1 MIERMLLI
9 VLIWILNWSNF
20 HAIYLINRS
29 SGVYSGRLVHG
40 RWSDHTLQCNHWWA
54 FSGIGVSAAELWRL
68 WQTSSGLAD
77 RSIRPFQGTGLHV
90 CTCELIDMSEIYIHL
105 KNDYKY
111 MYYHLQVAWKC
122 SILKVLNLLILF
134 HYEYLSHTLFQ
145 YNYCCIFHTA
155 WHVSIFPANFLCFNG
170 TFTISTLKFVD
181 GIWWPIFWTCGLSGQ
196 IQQSDYKI
204 HGNGMAGQPQ

>member
-1 MIERMLLI
+1 MKRPHITMQSLMS
-9 VLIWILNWSNF
+9 ILWDWSF
-20 HAIYLINRS
+20 C
-29 SGVYSGRLVHG
+29 GR
-40 RWSDHTLQCNHWWA
+40 
-54 FSGIGVSAAELWRL
+54 
-68 WQTSSGLAD
+68 TSETVAD
-77 RSIRPFQGTGLHV
+77 LEWPGRSIHSAIPGNRPPCLHMWV
-90 CTCELIDMSEIYIHL
+90 DMSEIYIHL
-105 KNDYKY
+105 KNDYK
-111 MYYHLQVAWKC
+111 YYHLQVAWKC

-134 HYEYLSHTLFQ
+134 HYKYLSHTQFQ

>member
-20 HAIYLINRS
+20 HAIYLMNRS

-111 MYYHLQVAWKC
+111 YHLQVAWKC
-122 SILKVLNLLILF
+122 SILKFLTSWYYSTI
-134 HYEYLSHTLFQ
+134 
-145 YNYCCIFHTA
+145 
-155 WHVSIFPANFLCFNG
+155 SIFLIHCFSIIIVVYFILLDMYPSFLQIF
-170 TFTISTLKFVD
+170 FVSKEHLLSTHWNL
-181 GIWWPIFWTCGLSGQ
+181 
-196 IQQSDYKI
+196 
-204 HGNGMAGQPQ
+204 